1 VRSPRLALLAAAGLI
16 AGAAAGFLVF
26 PGAAVPAADGSTT
39 TAATT
44 TTAPPWIGRHET
56 RIGPT
61 VLVPRGLDME
71 GDRLLLTYDLYP
83 ITPLAETGGE
93 SSESMAGAVPA
104 SFTLTY
110 PGGIVS
116 YRVLG
121 PTQRAARFEV
131 PPGVSPDRVEAI
143 SIDSYWLSVPGG
155 YTIELSPSSGAWVSA
170 APGVRARI
178 LQVLEQANNYLVV
191 VELEADAI
199 LTQHLAIA
207 GEGRD
212 WQSSSYS
219 QIGGQRWTLDF
230 RGETLPDPLRLTV
243 RGVAWIEVP
252 GGGPVDLGGLAR

>member
-1 VRSPRLALLAAAGLI
+1 MRSSRLALLAVAGLA
-16 AGAAAGFLVF
+16 AGAAAAFLLL
-26 PGAAVPAADGSTT
+26 PGAAGPAAGS
-39 TAATT
+39 AT
-44 TTAPPWIGRHET
+44 TTAPTTTTVAPWIGRHET

-61 VLVPRGLDME
+61 VLVPLSLETE
-71 GDRLLLTYDLYP
+71 GDRLLFTYDLFP
-83 ITPLAETGGE
+83 ITPLAEASPEARG
-93 SSESMAGAVPA
+93 SAAGAVPA

-110 PGGIVS
+110 PGGVVS

-131 PPGVSPDRVEAI
+131 PAGVSPDQVQAI
-143 SIDSYWLSVPGG
+143 NIDSYWLPVPGG
-155 YTIELSPSSGAWVSA
+155 YAIELSPSSGAWVPA

-178 LQVLEQANNYLVV
+178 LQVLEQAANYLVV

-199 LTQHLAIA
+199 LTEHLAIA

-230 RGETLPDPLRLTV
+230 RGETLPDPVRLTV
-243 RGVAWIEVP
+243 RGLAWIEVP
-252 GGGPVDLGGLAR
+252 GGGPVDLDGMAR

>member
-1 VRSPRLALLAAAGLI
+1 MRSSRVALLAVAGLA
-16 AGAAAGFLVF
+16 AGAAAAFLML
-26 PGAAVPAADGSTT
+26 PGATGSTEGSPTT
-39 TAATT
+39 TAPTT
-44 TTAPPWIGRHET
+44 TTVPPWIGRHET

-61 VLVPRGLDME
+61 VFVPQGLEVE
-71 GDRLLLTYDLYP
+71 GNRLLFTYDLYP
-83 ITPLAETGGE
+83 ITPLAEASPE
-93 SSESMAGAVPA
+93 SPELAAGAVPA

-110 PGGIVS
+110 PGGAVS

-131 PPGVSPDRVEAI
+131 PVGVTPDQVQAI
-143 SIDSYWLSVPGG
+143 NIDSYWLPVPGG
-155 YTIELSPSSGAWVSA
+155 YTIELSPSSGAWVPA

-178 LQVLEQANNYLVV
+178 LQVLEQATNYLVV

-199 LTQHLAIA
+199 LTEDLAIA

-230 RGETLPDPLRLTV
+230 RGETLPDPVRLTV

-252 GGGPVDLGGLAR
+252 GGGPVDLDGMAQ